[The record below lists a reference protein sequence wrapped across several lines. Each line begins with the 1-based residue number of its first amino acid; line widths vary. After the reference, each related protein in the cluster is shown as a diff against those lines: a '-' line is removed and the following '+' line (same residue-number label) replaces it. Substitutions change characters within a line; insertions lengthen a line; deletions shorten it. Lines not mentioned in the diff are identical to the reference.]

1 MPDAQTP
8 PSALAQLVAR
18 IRTLQSAE
26 AADPALAARLKDVR
40 AWQAARLTRTYADLA
55 HDPGQTSAIGFFLTD
70 LYGPQDFSARDRQ
83 LARAAPLLERTLP
96 RSALQVLIDALE
108 LYTLSGEL
116 DQTLVRSLRG
126 GPICAESYTQAY
138 RASGRA
144 ADRERQIRL
153 IVQIGE
159 RLARAVEQPLI
170 GLALRATHVPAHM
183 AGFGALQDFLER
195 GFAAFQHLADAQAF
209 LTAIRTRESSISE
222 ALLRGD
228 PSPLRN

>member
-1 MPDAQTP
+1 MGAARTQ

-18 IRTLQSAE
+18 TRMLQSVE
-26 AADPALAARLKDVR
+26 GADPALTARLKDVR
-40 AWQAARLTRTYADLA
+40 AWQAARLARTYADLA
-55 HDPGQTSAIGFFLTD
+55 HDPGLSAAIEFFLTD
-70 LYGPQDFSARDRQ
+70 LYGPQDFSGRDRQ
-83 LARAAPLLERTLP
+83 LTRAAPLLERTLP
-96 RSALQVLIDALE
+96 RGALQVLIDALE

-116 DQTLVRSLRG
+116 DQTLARSLKN
-126 GPICAESYTQAY
+126 GPICAESYAQAY
-138 RASGRA
+138 RVGGRA
-144 ADRERQIRL
+144 ADREHQIRL

-159 RLARAVEQPLI
+159 RLAQAVRQPLI

-195 GFAAFQHLADAQAF
+195 GFTAFQHLADAQAL

-228 PSPLRN
+228 PSPLRD